1 MWNNLNCVLLA
12 QAFASLLMTGLI
24 WFVQVVHYPMFADVS
39 SDGFAA
45 YEVKHSKL
53 TTFVVGPPM
62 LLELVTVILLLK
74 LCPAG
79 AMNQMAWIG
88 AIMLAAIWFSTAF
101 LQVPMHS
108 KLEAGFDE
116 ASHRFLVNSNWIR
129 TALWTVRGVLA
140 LMMIQVQM
148 KVSEG

>member
-1 MWNNLNCVLLA
+1 MWNNLNSVLLA
-12 QAFASLLMTGLI
+12 HACGTLFMTGLI
-24 WFVQVVHYPMFADVS
+24 WFVQVVHYPMFADVGTN
-39 SDGFAA
+39 GFAA
-45 YEVKHSKL
+45 YELKHSRL

-79 AMNQMAWIG
+79 PMNQMAWIG
-88 AIMLAAIWFSTAF
+88 AILLAAIWFSTAF

-108 KLEAGFDE
+108 KLEAGFDQ

-129 TALWTVRGVLA
+129 TVLWTIRSVLA
-140 LMMIQVQM
+140 LMMIQLQM
-148 KVSEG
+148 KAAEG